1 MWETAVN
8 SLGLFLRG
16 KLFADPAMV
25 YRQLA
30 IGIAITAVL
39 LVALAIAGAPLWA
52 AALIAG
58 FAGGV
63 MQPYLFKDLRY
74 R

>member
-1 MWETAVN
+1 MWEMAQSSIT
-8 SLGLFLRG
+8 LFFRG
-16 KLFADPAMV
+16 KLFAEPPMV

-30 IGIAITAVL
+30 FGILITAIILVVL
-39 LVALAIAGAPLWA
+39 AKLGTPFWLAALVAGLVGGA
-52 AALIAG
+52 
-58 FAGGV
+58 